1 MNITPDKIL
10 QIMETL
16 ARVDE
21 RTAAMQK
28 RMDKYEHSF
37 DARIKDIEGRVDVIE
52 GWKGKLIGMAS
63 AAALII
69 SVVWSLAGDKVKDT
83 IFGAQHQVIQKAEA
97 STSSNR
103 VTYTTNR

>member
-21 RTAAMQK
+21 RTAAMEK

-37 DARIKDIEGRVDVIE
+37 DTRIKDIEGRVDTIE

-69 SVVWSLAGDKVKDT
+69 SVFWSIAGDEIKSVFSRD
-83 IFGAQHQVIQKAEA
+83 QHHVIQKADA

-103 VTYTTNR
+103 VTYTTN

>member
-1 MNITPDKIL
+1 MNISPDKLL
-10 QIMETL
+10 QILETL

-21 RTAAMQK
+21 RTAAMEK

-37 DARIKDIEGRVDVIE
+37 DTRITEIEDRVDIIE

-69 SVVWSLAGDKVKDT
+69 SVFWSVAGDDIKSAFSGD
-83 IFGAQHQVIQKAEA
+83 QHQVMLKADA
-97 STSSNR
+97 STSSNK